1 MCYCVIAV
9 GDQTNNQEP
18 KIPKIGTTETI
29 LKTISGLV
37 QYFNSPKH
45 VLAHYNGDGNLYAIR
60 GDKLWHKSRN
70 AAVGTIEIIRAR
82 GNDNRPEYPGESHG
96 HHHRRRCGYQR
107 LSDIR

>member
-37 QYFNSPKH
+37 QYFNSP
-45 VLAHYNGDGNLYAIR
+45 
-60 GDKLWHKSRN
+60 
-70 AAVGTIEIIRAR
+70 
-82 GNDNRPEYPGESHG
+82 
-96 HHHRRRCGYQR
+96 
-107 LSDIR
+107 